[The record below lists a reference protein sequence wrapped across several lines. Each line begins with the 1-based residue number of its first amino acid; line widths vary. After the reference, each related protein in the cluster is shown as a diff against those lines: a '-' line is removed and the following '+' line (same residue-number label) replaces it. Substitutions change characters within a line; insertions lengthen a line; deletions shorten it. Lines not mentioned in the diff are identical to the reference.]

1 VQREWKKLEF
11 PKTVLY
17 MNLEI
22 IRLRGRRRNRCQ
34 YEVREVGRQVGGKLE
49 GKII

>member
-1 VQREWKKLEF
+1 
-11 PKTVLY
+11 

-34 YEVREVGRQVGGKLE
+34 GEVRDVGRLVGGKLE
-49 GKII
+49 GKIIQQGGMEEAPEKGK